1 MSGAIHGIKFLIMVN
16 IGTSG
21 TPTYSVIG
29 GQRGATL
36 NRTADEID
44 TSSKDNNGW
53 GSSLAGLRKWSIE
66 GDGLLYDSDAAL
78 TKLEDAFGM
87 GDEIKVAL
95 TTPWGAKYEGSAYIT
110 DLSIE
115 APDDA
120 AATIKYTLSG
130 NGELKLVTAG

>member
-1 MSGAIHGIKFLIMVN
+1 MSAIAGIKFLIMVN
-16 IGTSG
+16 VGTAD
-21 TPTYSVIG
+21 TPAFAVIG
-29 GQRGATL
+29 GQKGATL

-44 TSSKDNNGW
+44 ASSKDSDGW

-66 GDGLLYDSDAAL
+66 GDGLLYESDAAL
-78 TKLEDAFGM
+78 TKLEKAFAAG
-87 GDEIKVAL
+87 EQILVQL
-95 TTPWGAKYEGSAYIT
+95 TMPWEEAYQGAAYIT

-130 NGELKLVTAG
+130 CGKLETVTA